1 MMKMPLQVNSY
12 GSADFVDDMNQEV
25 FTRVQECVSV
35 YICLCHFFSW
45 VSNPWSLYFIGT
57 LYANSIVL
65 HTFSFK
71 FCNFAKM
78 QAFLFVAGGETCQR
92 IRGTPLRLAQAYIL
106 VNARGWR
113 PWCPSIQCS
122 VPLGVG
128 GFFPKIASQRAL
140 VARGGFCEFGARSNW
155 PPGMPAMIG

>member
-1 MMKMPLQVNSY
+1 MNNSTTNWP
-12 GSADFVDDMNQEV
+12 SIDFHERLPNVANV
-25 FTRVQECVSV
+25 V
-35 YICLCHFFSW
+35 
-45 VSNPWSLYFIGT
+45 GT

-106 VNARGWR
+106 VNARG
-113 PWCPSIQCS
+113 
-122 VPLGVG
+122 
-128 GFFPKIASQRAL
+128 
-140 VARGGFCEFGARSNW
+140 
-155 PPGMPAMIG
+155 

>member
-1 MMKMPLQVNSY
+1 MAALTSSMVWIKKFLPEPKS
-12 GSADFVDDMNQEV
+12 
-25 FTRVQECVSV
+25 VSV
-35 YICLCHFFSW
+35 YICLCYFSW
-45 VSNPWSLYFIGT
+45 VLNPWSLYFIGSFMLIH
-57 LYANSIVL
+57 LYYTHFHINSV
-65 HTFSFK
+65 
-71 FCNFAKM
+71 NFAKM
-78 QAFLFVAGGETCQR
+78 QAFLFVAGGETYQM
-92 IRGTPLRLAQAYIL
+92 IRGTPLRLAQTYIL

>member
-12 GSADFVDDMNQEV
+12 GSADFLDDMNQEV
-25 FTRVQECVSV
+25 FSRGQECVSV
-35 YICLCHFFSW
+35 DLFVLFFL
-45 VSNPWSLYFIGT
+45 VILNPWSLYFIVGT

-92 IRGTPLRLAQAYIL
+92 IRGTPLRLAQTYIL
-106 VNARGWR
+106 VNARG
-113 PWCPSIQCS
+113 
-122 VPLGVG
+122 
-128 GFFPKIASQRAL
+128 
-140 VARGGFCEFGARSNW
+140 
-155 PPGMPAMIG
+155 